1 MGKKIFTILRSK
13 LLFMTYGVCLLKY
26 CLFLQQM
33 VLNFRRADLIELLG
47 FVGHNKAGTKATL
60 QQRALALVQS
70 QRGFS
75 LPVQIKIR
83 DIYR

>member
-1 MGKKIFTILRSK
+1 
-13 LLFMTYGVCLLKY
+13 
-26 CLFLQQM
+26 M

-70 QRGFS
+70 ARGFS